1 MQKIKRRSD
10 FIHYK
15 KSKFLY
21 NIREI
26 VFGME
31 DGMVSTLGALTGI
44 AVGSNNHFFVILS
57 GFVIVV
63 VEATSMGIGSYLSTK
78 SVKEINEQKLKEEK
92 IEIEESPEEEKKELI
107 RMYVKDGWPLT
118 FAKEMALS
126 ASRNKSLF
134 LKEMIRRELF
144 INFNNTEKPIRS
156 GIFMF
161 FSYIIAGSLPVLPYF
176 FLPVSSAMIVSI
188 AITLIG
194 LFVLGSIT
202 TKFTKR
208 RWWKSGFE
216 MFILASIAVLAG
228 YVIGVFVNS
237 FIMK

>member
-1 MQKIKRRSD
+1 MQEIKRRSD

-15 KSKFLY
+15 KSKFLH

-26 VFGME
+26 VFGLE

-44 AVGSNNHFFVILS
+44 AVGSNDHFFVILS
-57 GFVIVV
+57 GFVIVI
-63 VEATSMGIGSYLSTK
+63 VEAISMGIGSYLSTK
-78 SVKEINEQKLKEEK
+78 SVKEVNARKLEEEK
-92 IEIEESPEEEKKELI
+92 IEIEKSPIEEKEELI
-107 RMYVKDGWPLT
+107 KMYVKDGWPLVL
-118 FAKEMALS
+118 AKEMALV

-134 LKEMIRRELF
+134 LKEMTYRELF
-144 INFNNTEKPIRS
+144 INLGVPEKPTYS

-161 FSYIIAGSLPVLPYF
+161 FSYIIGGGLPVLPYL
-176 FLPVSSAMIVSI
+176 FLPLSSAMIISI

-216 MFILASIAVLAG
+216 IFVLASIAVLAG
-228 YVIGVFVNS
+228 YIIGVFANS

>member
-1 MQKIKRRSD
+1 MQRIKIRPN

-26 VFGME
+26 VFGVE
-31 DGMVSTLGALTGI
+31 DGMLSTLGALTGI
-44 AVGSNNHFFVILS
+44 AAGSNNHFFIILS
-57 GFVIVV
+57 GFVIVI
-63 VEATSMGIGSYLSTK
+63 VEAISMGIGSYLSTK
-78 SVKEINEQKLKEEK
+78 SVKEVNERKLEEEK
-92 IEIEESPEEEKKELI
+92 IEIEENPEEEKKELI
-107 RMYVKDGWPLT
+107 KMYTRDGWPLT
-118 FAKEMALS
+118 LAKEMALV
-126 ASRNKSLF
+126 ASRNKSL
-134 LKEMIRRELF
+134 LLREMAYRELF
-144 INFNNTEKPIRS
+144 TNFGDLEKPIRS

-161 FSYIIAGSLPVLPYF
+161 FSYIIGGSLPLLPYL
-176 FLPVSSAMIVSI
+176 FLPVSLAMITSI
-188 AITLIG
+188 AITLVG

-208 RWWKSGFE
+208 QWWKSGFE
-216 MFILASIAVLAG
+216 MFVLASIAALAG

>member
-1 MQKIKRRSD
+1 MQRIKIRPN

-26 VFGME
+26 VFGVE
-31 DGMVSTLGALTGI
+31 DGMLSTLGALTGI
-44 AVGSNNHFFVILS
+44 AAGSNNHFFIILS
-57 GFVIVV
+57 GFVIVI
-63 VEATSMGIGSYLSTK
+63 VEAISMGIGSYLSTK
-78 SVKEINEQKLKEEK
+78 SVKEVNERKLEEEK
-92 IEIEESPEEEKKELI
+92 IEIEENPEEERKELI
-107 RMYVKDGWPLT
+107 KMYTRDGWPLT
-118 FAKEMALS
+118 LAKEMALV
-126 ASRNKSLF
+126 ASKNKSLF
-134 LKEMIRRELF
+134 LKEMMHRELF
-144 INFNNTEKPIRS
+144 TNLGVPEKPIHS

-161 FSYIIAGSLPVLPYF
+161 FSYIIGGSLPVLPYL
-176 FLPVSSAMIVSI
+176 FLPVSLAMIISI
-188 AITLIG
+188 TITLIG

-216 MFILASIAVLAG
+216 MFILASIATLAG